1 MSANGEFSS
10 TIDYDFIGGGFV
22 TVSGVVS
29 GTITPILNFEGR
41 VPIFAES
48 TNNSI
53 SFTFSGGIQLP
64 TIQAQA
70 ELDFDFTV
78 SSTLEFGIQSY
89 AFANTRIEFT
99 SNSEVISFIEGE
111 VDYVYPFVLESNITQ
126 FSLGQAVVSYDFEVD
141 SSVFNYSI
149 HSYDKIGKNLVK
161 LLDYNNEILIN
172 DERNGVIIKRDGMNE
187 VKILQSR

>member
-111 VDYVYPFVLESNITQ
+111 VDCIYPFTLESNITQ

-161 LLDYNNEILIN
+161 LLDYNNEISIN